1 VCEERSNAG
10 TAAAQRFNDVMAPVN
25 GTRHGARQWDNAAMN
40 PIASPTA
47 SSHAAPSGRVFFP
60 WPIFLVG
67 MMGAGKTTLGRR
79 LAQVL
84 GRRFIDLDHELE
96 ARCGVRIATIF
107 DIEGEAGFRQRE
119 AALLDEHTRAADVV
133 LATGGGAVLRAENR
147 EHLRARGVVVYLH
160 ASVEKLHRRTRHDRN
175 RPLLAGDDPRGTL
188 AALLAARD
196 PLYREVADVV
206 IDTGSLS
213 QTGLTDALLARLQSV
228 QKTLQPLPELSS

>member
-1 VCEERSNAG
+1 MNLTQIPPQAPTEPSI
-10 TAAAQRFNDVMAPVN
+10 AARTD
-25 GTRHGARQWDNAAMN
+25 
-40 PIASPTA
+40 
-47 SSHAAPSGRVFFP
+47 APSEVGFSSRLSSFP

-79 LAQVL
+79 LAHAL

-107 DIEGEAGFRQRE
+107 DIEGEAGFRTRE
-119 AALLDEHTRAADVV
+119 AALLDACTREADTV

-160 ASVEKLHRRTRHDRN
+160 ASVDKLHRRTRYDRN
-175 RPLLAGDDPRGTL
+175 RPLLSGDDPRGTL
-188 AALLAARD
+188 AALLDARD

-206 IDTGSLS
+206 IDTGTLS
-213 QTGLTDALLARLQSV
+213 QTGLVEALLARLQSV